1 MKVRFFLIGIL
12 CILLQGCWM
21 RLPSRGPDAIR
32 PFVGKTAT
40 VKKPLYIYKH
50 TDGTSSSRQD
60 KASSADPNGLIAVL
74 PPGTKVK
81 VVSIVSRRLPPGLFY
96 YFVLRSTAPNTHIEF
111 DHPCGGAPLHTPY
124 PDATLTFDE

>member
-1 MKVRFFLIGIL
+1 V
-12 CILLQGCWM
+12 

-40 VKKPLYIYKH
+40 VKKPLYIYKGG
-50 TDGTSSSRQD
+50 DGTSFSRPD

-96 YFVLRSTAPNTHIEF
+96 YFVLRSTAPNAHIEF
-111 DHPCGGAPLHTPY
+111 DHACGRVPLYIPY
-124 PDATLTFDE
+124 PDSTLTFDE